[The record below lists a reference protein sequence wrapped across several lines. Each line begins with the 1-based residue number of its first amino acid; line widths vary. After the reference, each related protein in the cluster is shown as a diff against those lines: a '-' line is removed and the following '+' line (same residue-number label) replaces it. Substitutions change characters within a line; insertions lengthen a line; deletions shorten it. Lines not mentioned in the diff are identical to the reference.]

1 MFIDE
6 SSMNDTELSSI
17 LMRSIPDGR
26 KVVFVGD
33 VDQLPSVGPGAVLR
47 DLIASNTVPVT
58 MLTHTFRQDNSS
70 KLFANIC
77 NIRKGIPE
85 FLDGE
90 DFHSILCRLA
100 KVRKNL
106 PLRRS

>member
-1 MFIDE
+1 MHKKLGIGYNSDLSSVFYEDIMFIDE

-47 DLIASNTVPVT
+47 DLIASNTV
-58 MLTHTFRQDNSS
+58 R
-70 KLFANIC
+70 
-77 NIRKGIPE
+77 
-85 FLDGE
+85 
-90 DFHSILCRLA
+90 
-100 KVRKNL
+100 
-106 PLRRS
+106 